1 MLLVVVAVEAEARA
15 IPRMD
20 GVRVIV
26 SGIGRTNAAAAVT
39 QSLLELDEC
48 EGVLNVGLCGVLP
61 GCELPI
67 ASVVHGT
74 AAVYA
79 EEGMDTPSGF
89 VDIAT
94 MGFSLG
100 TDEGNVL
107 RPDAD
112 LVEHS
117 AAFTAG
123 VSIATVATCS
133 GTDQRAAMIASR
145 TGAAVEAMEGAAVLH
160 ASRRLGTRAI
170 EIRAISNTTGDRDK
184 QQWDVEAALA
194 SLGETVPAIC
204 KAISP
209 KI

>member
-15 IPRMD
+15 LPRMD
-20 GVRVIV
+20 GVRVVV

-39 QSLLELDEC
+39 QSLLELDVC
-48 EGVLNVGLCGVLP
+48 DAVLNVGVCGALP
-61 GCELPI
+61 SCALPI
-67 ASVVHGT
+67 GSVVHGT

-79 EEGMDTPSGF
+79 EEGMDTPGGF

-100 TDEGNVL
+100 ADEGNVL
-107 RPDAD
+107 HPDAD

-117 AAFTAG
+117 VAFTTG

-133 GTDQRAAMIASR
+133 GTDEHAAMIEKR

-160 ASRRLGTRAI
+160 AARRLGTRAI
-170 EIRAISNTTGDRDK
+170 EIRAISNTTGDRDQ
-184 QQWDVEAALA
+184 QQWDMEAALA
-194 SLGETVPAIC
+194 NLGETVPVIC